1 MAPFVCISTL
11 YSLWAL
17 SVYNNQFGFHC
28 YPNLIV
34 KASLTVINPDAKI
47 AYKKARSAK
56 TVASEF
62 VKKLPHPRMQVFG

>member
-1 MAPFVCISTL
+1 MTNTI
-11 YSLWAL
+11 
-17 SVYNNQFGFHC
+17 GFHC

-34 KASLTVINPDAKI
+34 AASLTAINPDAKI